1 VSIEWR
7 EFGVRLNFTPTVTN
21 IGNIR
26 LAIAPEVSALDFA
39 GGLSISGFQ
48 LPSILSRRADTQV
61 ELREGQHLAIAGL
74 LDRSIQENIQKLPF
88 LGDIPIL
95 GKLFQNKDERQEV
108 TELLVIV
115 SPTIVEPSDQLPE
128 LPTGDP
134 ADWEWDGRLQ
144 PADTTGV
151 GGRL

>member
-1 VSIEWR
+1 
-7 EFGVRLNFTPTVTN
+7 VRLNFTPSVTN

-26 LAIAPEVSALDFA
+26 LDIAPEVSSLDFA

-48 LPSILSRRADTQV
+48 MPTILSRRAHTQV

-74 LDRSIQENIQKLPF
+74 LDRSMQESLRKLPI

-95 GKLFQNKDERQEV
+95 GSLFRSTDERQQV

-115 SPTIVEPSDQLPE
+115 TPRLVVPMDQPPA

-134 ADWEWDGRLQ
+134 DTWEWDDNMRPP
-144 PADTTGV
+144 PADTLGAGA
-151 GGRL
+151 GG